1 MRTTVDFDDDATA
14 AVEQLRREEG
24 IGVSE
29 AVNRLIRRGLLP
41 REARDPFVQESYRMG
56 LRIDV
61 SNVADAIEVLEGPE
75 AR

>member
-1 MRTTVDFDDDATA
+1 MRTTVDFDDDTSA

-24 IGVSE
+24 LGVSE

-41 REARDPFVQESYRMG
+41 RERRPRFQQRSHRLG
-56 LRIDV
+56 LKIDV
-61 SNVADAIEVLEGPE
+61 SNVAEALDALEGPR